1 MDSFLEV
8 EESIAGKPGGRLVL
22 LKWPV
27 NISLNSWVT
36 PRNNAQLSLLA
47 ISLALACGIFGG
59 MWEGSLPNGFFELVA
74 KAEAEGASSLNAQIF
89 GTISAIVIVFAWW
102 VTMTALIKW
111 TPGKTL
117 TTALLGISTA
127 WIIVVAVRGL
137 SHFVLVEAD
146 WDVVWANRVL
156 LIVGQQMT
164 EQMTQA
170 PGSESCIAVSNCYGV
185 NQNWR
190 LWWILYPSFAV
201 LASAYGTIAEKP
213 ARFLVP
219 FTALCGILMLVAW
232 MPSEINY
239 HSIVPITNLS
249 KALVVGY
256 LAYGASYYYCSIS
269 EEYKAVRLRSYIAMG
284 AVVTFFFAIL
294 IMDPPEP
301 VKDLAVILGGT
312 PAQGMREAIMA
323 GDVVPS
329 TLDKLAGDGIKASQW
344 GGLFVNLIVATAG
357 CVLGFVIGV
366 VLAFGRQSDQPFF
379 SLPSV
384 ALIELV
390 RSGPLIC
397 WLWFAVFLMPDL
409 MDPFYD
415 AEDIIRMLLIFGLF
429 GGCYIAEVIR
439 GGLQAVD
446 SGQKEA
452 AIALGLSP
460 FQTKIQVELQ
470 NAVRTT
476 LPSIVSVFIGLWK
489 DTTLLFIINILDF
502 FKLAKDLPA
511 TDLRFLGNFLEP
523 LYVTALVFWVFAFY
537 LSRVSMR
544 IEKGLGLVKQG
555 GGEIA

>member
-1 MDSFLEV
+1 MSLRGPNMDSFLEL
-8 EESIAGKPGGRLVL
+8 EESIAGKPGG
-22 LKWPV
+22 P
-27 NISLNSWVT
+27 WVT
-36 PRNNAQLSLLA
+36 PSNNTQLSLLA
-47 ISLALACGIFGG
+47 ISLAFVCGLIGG
-59 MWEGSLPNGFFELVA
+59 MGEGFLPNGFFELA
-74 KAEAEGASSLNAQIF
+74 AMAESEGASSLNAQIF
-89 GTISAIVIVFAWW
+89 GTISGIVLVFAWW
-102 VTMTALIKW
+102 VTLSILIKW
-111 TPGKTL
+111 TPGKSPSN
-117 TTALLGISTA
+117 ALLGIFTA
-127 WIIVVAVRGL
+127 WIIVIAVRGL

-146 WDVVWANRVL
+146 WSVVWANRVL

-239 HSIVPITNLS
+239 HSVVPITNLS

-269 EEYKAVRLRSYIAMG
+269 EEYKAVRLRSYIAIG
-284 AVVTFFFAIL
+284 AVVTFFFAIM
-294 IMDPPEP
+294 IMDPPEV

-312 PAQGMREAIMA
+312 PVQGIREAIIA

-329 TLDKLAGDGIKASQW
+329 TLDKLAGDGIQASQW

-357 CVLGFVIGV
+357 CVLGFGIGI

-379 SLPSV
+379 SVPSI

-409 MDPFYD
+409 MDPFYN
-415 AEDIIRMLLIFGLF
+415 AEDIIRMLLMFGVF
-429 GGCYIAEVIR
+429 GGCYIAEVLR

-460 FQTKIQVELQ
+460 FQTKMQVELP

-537 LSRVSMR
+537 LSRVSMK
-544 IEKGLGLVKQG
+544 IEKGLGLTSEG
-555 GGEIA
+555 GGEAA

>member
-1 MDSFLEV
+1 
-8 EESIAGKPGGRLVL
+8 
-22 LKWPV
+22 
-27 NISLNSWVT
+27 
-36 PRNNAQLSLLA
+36 
-47 ISLALACGIFGG
+47 
-59 MWEGSLPNGFFELVA
+59 
-74 KAEAEGASSLNAQIF
+74 
-89 GTISAIVIVFAWW
+89 
-102 VTMTALIKW
+102 
-111 TPGKTL
+111 
-117 TTALLGISTA
+117 
-127 WIIVVAVRGL
+127 
-137 SHFVLVEAD
+137 
-146 WDVVWANRVL
+146 
-156 LIVGQQMT
+156 
-164 EQMTQA
+164 
-170 PGSESCIAVSNCYGV
+170 
-185 NQNWR
+185 
-190 LWWILYPSFAV
+190 
-201 LASAYGTIAEKP
+201 
-213 ARFLVP
+213 
-219 FTALCGILMLVAW
+219 

-239 HSIVPITNLS
+239 HSVVPITNLS

-269 EEYKAVRLRSYIAMG
+269 EEYKAVRLRSYIAIG
-284 AVVTFFFAIL
+284 AVVTFFFAIM
-294 IMDPPEP
+294 IMDPPEA
-301 VKDLAVILGGT
+301 VKDLAVWLGGT
-312 PAQGMREAIMA
+312 PVQGIREAIIA

-329 TLDKLAGDGIKASQW
+329 TLDKLAGDGIQASQW

-357 CVLGFVIGV
+357 CVLGFGIGI

-379 SLPSV
+379 SVPSI

-415 AEDIIRMLLIFGLF
+415 AEDIIRMLLMFGVF
-429 GGCYIAEVIR
+429 GGCYIAEVLR

-460 FQTKIQVELQ
+460 FQTKMQVELP

-537 LSRVSMR
+537 LSRVSMK
-544 IEKGLGLVKQG
+544 IEKGLGLTSEG
-555 GGEIA
+555 GGEAA